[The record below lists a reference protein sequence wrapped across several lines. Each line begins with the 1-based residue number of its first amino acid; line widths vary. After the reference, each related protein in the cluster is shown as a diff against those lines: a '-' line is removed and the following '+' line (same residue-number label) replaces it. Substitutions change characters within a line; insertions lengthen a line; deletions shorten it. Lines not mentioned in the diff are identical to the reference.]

1 MKTVKQE
8 LQRNPM
14 TMILLGITLL
24 QFIVMQLLYWGEATQ
39 TLSVFEAGGSNGN
52 VLTVYP
58 QDIWR
63 LVSAIFV
70 HIGLEHFVL
79 NAVTLYFVGAMAE
92 QIWGSWCFLFLYL
105 LSGVMGNAFVVFL
118 TPDVVAAGASTALFG
133 LFAAIA
139 LVGYVEQNS
148 YLRQAGQTYIGLIV
162 MNLLM
167 NLFMP
172 DVSMVSHIGGAVGG
186 ALCAFFLPIVRS
198 HSRLSWK
205 RRFLALGTYLLLL
218 TILVGLTLVR
228 TIF

>member
-39 TLSVFEAGGSNGN
+39 TLSVFEAGGVNGN
-52 VLTVYP
+52 VLSLFP
-58 QDIWR
+58 QEVWR

-70 HIGLEHFVL
+70 HIGLEHFVM
-79 NAVTLYFVGAMAE
+79 NTVTIYFVGAMAE
-92 QIWGSWCFLFLYL
+92 QIWGSWRFLILYL
-105 LSGVMGNAFVVFL
+105 LSGIMGNAFVVFW

-148 YLRQAGQTYIGLIV
+148 YLRQAGQTYVGLIV
-162 MNLLM
+162 INLLM

-172 DVSMVSHIGGAVGG
+172 DVSLVSHIGGAIGG
-186 ALCAFFLPIVRS
+186 ALCALFLPIA
-198 HSRLSWK
+198 HSRSQFPVMK
-205 RRFLALGTYLLLL
+205 RFLALGSYLLLL
-218 TILVGLTLVR
+218 AILVSLTLVR